1 MDITEITRQTLDL
14 RPLRKGPGHKYDHG
28 HALVLSGG
36 AGRSGAARMAARG
49 ALRIGAGAVTLGVP
63 PAAQLEV
70 AMQVTAVMLQRVPD
84 GAALTEALKDR
95 RISALCLGP
104 GLGLGDRAYSMVAA
118 ALAAPRLVLDA
129 DAITILAKDD
139 ALRAKLHP
147 GAVLTPHGGEF
158 ARLAP
163 DLAEMA
169 KDDRAD
175 AKAEA
180 AERAAARLNCVLLLK
195 GPETVIAAPD
205 GRTLRHRATEDRAT
219 PWLATAGAGD
229 VLSGFITGLLARGIA
244 PPPEAAALAT
254 YLHAEAARAHGP
266 GLIAE
271 DLPELLPQVLRQLG
285 I

>member
-1 MDITEITRQTLDL
+1 MDISQITADTLDL
-14 RPLRKGPGHKYDHG
+14 SLLRKGAGHKYDHG
-28 HALVLSGG
+28 HALVLTGG
-36 AGRSGAARMAARG
+36 PGRTGAARLAARG

-70 AMQVTAVMLQRVPD
+70 AAQITAVMLQRVAD
-84 GAALTEALKDR
+84 DTALTDLLKDS

-104 GLGLGDRAYSMVAA
+104 GLGVGERAKELVAA

-129 DAITILAKDD
+129 DAITILAQNT
-139 ALRAKLHP
+139 ALRDRLHS

-163 DLAEMA
+163 DLADLAEQ
-169 KDDRAD
+169 DRPD

-180 AERAAARLNCVLLLK
+180 TQQAAMRFGCVVLLK
-195 GPETVIAAPD
+195 GPETVIAAPE
-205 GRTLRHRATEDRAT
+205 GKVLRHCATEDRAT

-244 PPPEAAALAT
+244 PLDAAALAT
-254 YLHAEAARAHGP
+254 YLHAEAARQHGP

-271 DLPELLPQVLRQLG
+271 DLSELLPQVLRQLG